1 MLRNLLN
8 QLTSKPDKYKLN
20 LFYNEL
26 VVEIFDL
33 KERIKKLEEESRKK
47 FIESVWDKANE
58 KKGEK

>member
-8 QLTSKPDKYKLN
+8 QLTSKPDRYKLN

-33 KERIKKLEEESRKK
+33 KERIKKLERESKKVSEEG
-47 FIESVWDKANE
+47 NE
-58 KKGEK
+58 K